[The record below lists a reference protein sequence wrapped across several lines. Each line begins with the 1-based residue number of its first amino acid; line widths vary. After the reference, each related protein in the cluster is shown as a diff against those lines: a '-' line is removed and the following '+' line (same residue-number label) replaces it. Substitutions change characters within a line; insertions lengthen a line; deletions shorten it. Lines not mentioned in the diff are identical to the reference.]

1 MVWGCVGG
9 NAGAVLECGGG
20 ERAELQV
27 KALGFVCVPSLSYG
41 HELRVVTLKGVGNT
55 SSRDEITQ
63 KRCLV
68 WTQRN
73 VEELRYLGGVWRR
86 KAKRS

>member
-9 NAGAVLECGGG
+9 NAGGVLECCGG
-20 ERAELQV
+20 AELQD
-27 KALGFVCVPSLSYG
+27 KALDFVYVPFLTYG

-55 SSRDEITQ
+55 SGRNEITQ